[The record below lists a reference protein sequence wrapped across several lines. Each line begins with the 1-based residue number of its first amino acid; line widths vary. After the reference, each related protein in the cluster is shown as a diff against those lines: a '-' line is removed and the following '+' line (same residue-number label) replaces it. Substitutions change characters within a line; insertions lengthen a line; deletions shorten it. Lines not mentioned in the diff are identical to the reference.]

1 MKHDLSAEQMQA
13 LRAYAARHGRSWKA
27 KLAKQWAS
35 SSAGPVLQTVRNQH
49 GPAWLR
55 SFKFPPKGVRGG
67 IAFKK
72 ARGRKGVTRAGK
84 VSMGAGM
91 GAVKAALNAIESRVD
106 KLEHNDAATYGL
118 LLGMANQSRVHH
130 GHGTISSLPGFVT
143 PRLYRGAGLGMG
155 AAAKALGSGSSASA
169 YKKARR
175 KKPLKVKVRQLGPG
189 Y

>member
-1 MKHDLSAEQMQA
+1 MKHDLSAEQLRA
-13 LRAYAARHGRSWKA
+13 LRAYADRHGSRWKA
-27 KLAKQWAS
+27 RLAKEWAS
-35 SSAGPVLQTVRNQH
+35 SSAGPVLQSIRNQH
-49 GPAWLR
+49 GPRWL
-55 SFKFPPKGVRGG
+55 SGFKFPPKGVRGG

-72 ARGRKGVTRAGK
+72 ARKRGVTRAGK

-130 GHGTISSLPGFVT
+130 GHGTISSLPGFVM

-155 AAAKALGSGSSASA
+155 QAAKALGSGSKASA
-169 YKKARR
+169 FKKARR
-175 KKPLKVKVRQLGPG
+175 KKPLRVKVRQLGPG